1 MWVAVAVSVAVAGA
15 AQRPVRDQSLVRS
28 YWLEELVWT
37 DAEQVL
43 GPETVVVIP
52 LGAAA
57 LEHGRHLTL
66 RAEAALA
73 QHLARQVAAA
83 TPVVVAPMLTYHHYP
98 GFDEYPGSSSLSL
111 DSARTLTVDVAR
123 SLARHG
129 PRRFYVLTTANW
141 SDAALEASAET
152 LARDG
157 ILLRYTNASAHLEP
171 VAKKVQQQEGG
182 GHADEIETSMMLHV
196 DEALV
201 DMSKAEKS
209 TAPASR
215 PFQLTRRPS
224 QAGTYSPTG
233 AWGDPTRATA
243 EKGRVLLDALFE
255 GVLGDIASLRAAV
268 PVAAAAR
275 TRDATAPP
283 TRPSGPPLAPDRC
296 SAGDQRQIR
305 GIGSAFTAFWAN
317 KDAELLAALWTE
329 GGDIAHPD
337 GSVERTSRNI
347 LINRTELFRRHAYRL
362 SRHPIQIGVIR
373 CLTSDIAIA
382 DGKWELRDVTDGNG
396 KILPTVNGLLTLVLR
411 RADGEWRIEAYRY
424 TIDAPAEPL
433 PPTLLKR
440 PGFPGEPYSSEF

>member
-1 MWVAVAVSVAVAGA
+1 MRTDMWVAVAVSVVVAGG
-15 AQRPVRDQSLVRS
+15 AQRPVRDQSGVRS
-28 YWLEELVWT
+28 YWLEELAWT

-66 RAEAALA
+66 GTEAALA
-73 QHLARQVAAA
+73 QHLARRVAAA

-98 GFDEYPGSSSLSL
+98 GFDEYPGSSTLSL

-141 SDAALEASAET
+141 SDAALEAAAET
-152 LARDG
+152 LARNG

-171 VAKKVQQQEGG
+171 VAKEVRQQEGG
-182 GHADEIETSMMLHV
+182 GHADEIETSMTLHV

-201 DMSKAEKS
+201 DMSKAEK
-209 TAPASR
+209 TMAPASR

-224 QAGTYSPTG
+224 QAGTYSPSG
-233 AWGDPTRATA
+233 VWGDPTQATA
-243 EKGRVLLDALFE
+243 EKGRVLLDALYE

-268 PVAAAAR
+268 PVAAAAPA
-275 TRDATAPP
+275 RDATAPATGRP
-283 TRPSGPPLAPDRC
+283 TGPLLAPDRC

-305 GIGSAFTAFWAN
+305 GIGSAFSAFWAN

-329 GGDIAHPD
+329 EGDIAHPD
-337 GSVERTSRNI
+337 GSVERMSRNI
-347 LINRTELFRRHAYRL
+347 LINRTELFRRQAYRL

-396 KILPTVNGLLTLVLR
+396 KILPAVNGLLTLVLR
-411 RADGEWRIEAYRY
+411 RTDGGWRIEAYRY
-424 TIDAPAEPL
+424 TINAPAEP
-433 PPTLLKR
+433 PPTLRKR
-440 PGFPGEPYSSEF
+440 PGGIM